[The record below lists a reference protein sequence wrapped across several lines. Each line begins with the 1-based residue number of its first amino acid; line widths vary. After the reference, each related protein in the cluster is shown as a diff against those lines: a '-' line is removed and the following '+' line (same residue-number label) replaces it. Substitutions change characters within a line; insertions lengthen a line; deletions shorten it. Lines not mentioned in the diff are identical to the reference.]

1 MELAITTA
9 IESLGQQ
16 QSSVVVPW
24 PSTVAL
30 LFDHLVEAGK
40 QHWRP
45 RRVHHDWEELQFL
58 RQCPH
63 QKADRGNRA

>member
-30 LFDHLVEAGK
+30 LFDHLGAGK

-45 RRVHHDWEELQFL
+45 RRFHHDCEERQFL

>member
-40 QHWRP
+40 QHWR
-45 RRVHHDWEELQFL
+45 RFHHD
-58 RQCPH
+58 
-63 QKADRGNRA
+63 

>member
-30 LFDHLVEAGK
+30 LFDHLVGAGK
-40 QHWRP
+40 QHWR
-45 RRVHHDWEELQFL
+45 RFHHDCEERQFL

-63 QKADRGNRA
+63 QKADREDRA